1 MIQKTSMDVE
11 KVFHMNGG
19 TGHTSYAKNS
29 SYQKKASDLVK
40 HITIETVQQLYL
52 TTTPKSIGI
61 ADLGCSSG
69 PNTLSVIKDIIQ
81 AVQRTSLKMLQ
92 QARTPEFRVYLNDLP
107 TNDFNSI
114 FKSLP
119 DFSKEFN
126 KDRNGGGC
134 TSSIF
139 IGGYPGSFYGRLFP
153 NSCLHFVYSS
163 YSLHWLSRIPPG
175 LYNEQGK
182 SINRGTVHITKT
194 SPLEVSIAYSKQF
207 KEDFFLFL
215 NSRSEELVAGGKMVL
230 ILLGREGPDHID
242 RGNSFLWELLSRSFA
257 ILVSKGK
264 VEGEKVDSYEV
275 HFYAPSKEEIEEVVK
290 REGSFEVDRLEMLKI
305 DKDEDEDYKLES
317 HGTKVAR
324 AVRSVQESLIC
335 HHFGEGILDSLFEI
349 YGRMIDEEMNK
360 EEIRPITLVLVLRK
374 L

>member
-1 MIQKTSMDVE
+1 MLIS
-11 KVFHMNGG
+11 FFYIFSPFFFNFFI
-19 TGHTSYAKNS
+19 
-29 SYQKKASDLVK
+29 QKKASDLVK

-163 YSLHWLSRIPPG
+163 YSLHWLSRVWKF
-175 LYNEQGK
+175 LLHVY
-182 SINRGTVHITKT
+182 
-194 SPLEVSIAYSKQF
+194 L
-207 KEDFFLFL
+207 FFCLFWSCLLLKALL
-215 NSRSEELVAGGKMVL
+215 N
-230 ILLGREGPDHID
+230 
-242 RGNSFLWELLSRSFA
+242 
-257 ILVSKGK
+257 
-264 VEGEKVDSYEV
+264 
-275 HFYAPSKEEIEEVVK
+275 
-290 REGSFEVDRLEMLKI
+290 
-305 DKDEDEDYKLES
+305 
-317 HGTKVAR
+317 
-324 AVRSVQESLIC
+324 
-335 HHFGEGILDSLFEI
+335 
-349 YGRMIDEEMNK
+349 
-360 EEIRPITLVLVLRK
+360 
-374 L
+374 